1 MLFYIKVKNIKREA
15 RYIND
20 WEMDE
25 SDVYRS
31 GPENLT
37 RPTFTL
43 ILCPTKYESGCGPRR
58 RLSPKGLGSFNP
70 WHHLTV
76 LTQSSHLIFP
86 LRYKLAVITA
96 VPTLLTVRAYSNSI
110 NERSSCHFL
119 FLFNL
124 SPSVSVL
131 LAYDTTNFYAILLV
145 CRYKILPKME
155 FHDLWNLA

>member
-1 MLFYIKVKNIKREA
+1 MKVTSTEVDQRIWHDPHSHSYFAPPNMNRVVGHTIGWAQRA
-15 RYIND
+15 
-20 WEMDE
+20 
-25 SDVYRS
+25 SVH
-31 GPENLT
+31 LT
-37 RPTFTL
+37 RDTTWPF
-43 ILCPTKYESGCGPRR
+43 
-58 RLSPKGLGSFNP
+58 
-70 WHHLTV
+70 WHSLLTY
-76 LTQSSHLIFP
+76 SSFP